1 MDNYTKAVLKKI
13 DKDVKK
19 KFKASVFDI
28 IEEPGSYI
36 GEDGSERLIYNV
48 REFVLA
54 RIDEMISSAK
64 TNAREFNDHAAKA
77 DDLTKRF
84 SGYISAHARQSNV
97 PVLKPTMSW
106 VDYSNKDRFYLAKI
120 DESVTDFLDR
130 AIESSRFIIDL
141 TRSLSEYTEGAWL
154 FSGEKSYV
162 LSVYAPRTS
171 MAMLKASRN
180 EISTLLTNSYHS
192 IKGL

>member
-19 KFKASVFDI
+19 KFKASVLDI
-28 IEEPGSYI
+28 IEEPGNYI
-36 GEDGSERLIYNV
+36 CEEGSELLIYNV

-54 RIDEMISSAK
+54 RIDEMIKSAK
-64 TNAREFNDHAAKA
+64 TKAKEFNDHAMKA

-84 SGYISAHARQSNV
+84 SAYISAHARQSNV
-97 PVLKPTMSW
+97 PFLKPAVSW
-106 VDYSNKDRFYLAKI
+106 IDYSNKDRFYLAKM

-141 TRSLSEYTEGAWL
+141 TRSLGEYTEGSWM
-154 FSGEKSYV
+154 FNGDKNYV
-162 LSVYAPRTS
+162 VTIYTPRTS
-171 MAMLKASRN
+171 VSMLMASRN